1 LKNSRGLARAAVR
14 AIGYPELGAMR
25 IAGFLLLLAGWGIV
39 LSAIALLGS
48 PSPMAGFV
56 TAGTG
61 VEVMGLVLVIRSH
74 RLPRRE
80 RR

>member
-1 LKNSRGLARAAVR
+1 
-14 AIGYPELGAMR
+14 MR

-39 LSAIALLGS
+39 LSAIALLRPSS
-48 PSPMAGFV
+48 PIAAFV

-61 VEVMGLVLVIRSH
+61 VEVLGLVLVIRSH
-74 RLPRRE
+74 RLLRGE

>member
-1 LKNSRGLARAAVR
+1 
-14 AIGYPELGAMR
+14 MR

-39 LSAIALLGS
+39 LCAIALLR
-48 PSPMAGFV
+48 PSSSIAGFV

-61 VEVMGLVLVIRSH
+61 VEVLGLVLVVRSH
-74 RLPRRE
+74 RLIRRE

>member
-1 LKNSRGLARAAVR
+1 MVC

-39 LSAIALLGS
+39 LCAIARLRPSS
-48 PSPMAGFV
+48 PISGFV

-61 VEVMGLVLVIRSH
+61 VEVIGLVLVVRSH
-74 RLPRRE
+74 RLIRRE

>member
-1 LKNSRGLARAAVR
+1 
-14 AIGYPELGAMR
+14 MR

-39 LSAIALLGS
+39 LTAIALLRPAS
-48 PSPMAGFV
+48 PIAGFV

-61 VEVMGLVLVIRSH
+61 VEVLGLVLVVRSH
-74 RLPRRE
+74 RLIRKE

>member
-1 LKNSRGLARAAVR
+1 
-14 AIGYPELGAMR
+14 MR

-39 LSAIALLGS
+39 LSAVALLRPSS
-48 PSPMAGFV
+48 PIAGFA

-61 VEVMGLVLVIRSH
+61 VEVLGLVLVIRSY
-74 RLPRRE
+74 RLVRRE

>member
-1 LKNSRGLARAAVR
+1 
-14 AIGYPELGAMR
+14 MR

-39 LSAIALLGS
+39 LCAIALLGS
-48 PSPMAGFV
+48 PSPIAAFV

-61 VEVMGLVLVIRSH
+61 VEVLGLVLVIRSH
-74 RLPRRE
+74 RLLRRE

>member
-1 LKNSRGLARAAVR
+1 
-14 AIGYPELGAMR
+14 MR

-39 LSAIALLGS
+39 LTAIALLKPSS
-48 PSPMAGFV
+48 PVAGFV

-61 VEVMGLVLVIRSH
+61 VEVLGLVLAIRSF
-74 RLPRRE
+74 RPIRRE

>member
-1 LKNSRGLARAAVR
+1 MC
-14 AIGYPELGAMR
+14 AIGYPEFGAMR

-39 LSAIALLGS
+39 LSAILLLRPSS
-48 PSPMAGFV
+48 PIAAFV

-61 VEVMGLVLVIRSH
+61 VEVLGLVLVIRSH
-74 RLPRRE
+74 RLLRGE

>member
-1 LKNSRGLARAAVR
+1 
-14 AIGYPELGAMR
+14 MR

-39 LSAIALLGS
+39 LAAIALLRS
-48 PSPMAGFV
+48 SSPMGGFV

-61 VEVMGLVLVIRSH
+61 VEVLGLVLVIRSH